1 MSMWLQTIIQDHAQS
16 LGIAESQSQELA
28 ETLLAA
34 LTQYRVTV
42 MPTYIDDSMWQA
54 AQDHAGNWD
63 YQQAT
68 ALYRAFVQDYT
79 QRK

>member
-1 MSMWLQTIIQDHAQS
+1 MSMWLHNIIQDHAQS
-16 LGIAESQSQELA
+16 LGIEESQSQELA

-34 LTQYRVTV
+34 LIQYRVTA

-54 AQDHAGNWD
+54 ARAHANNMD

-68 ALYRAFVQDYT
+68 ALYRAFVEDYT

>member
-1 MSMWLQTIIQDHAQS
+1 MSMWLHNIIQDHAQG
-16 LGIAESQSQELA
+16 LGIEESQSQPLA

-34 LTQYRVTV
+34 LIQYRVTV

-54 AQDHAGNWD
+54 AQAYAGDWD

>member
-1 MSMWLQTIIQDHAQS
+1 MWLQNIIQDHAQS

-34 LTQYRVTV
+34 LIQYRVTV

-54 AQDHAGNWD
+54 ADGPANNMD

-68 ALYRAFVQDYT
+68 ALYRAFVEDYT

>member
-68 ALYRAFVQDYT
+68 SLYRAFIQDYT